1 MTPGRP
7 ASGRQA
13 RTFSRQRAGTAPGR
27 GRRSGD
33 AAVCIGIT
41 ATGGRLHDSLLQ
53 VSAWQA
59 EEAVLQSREHPA
71 LPGVR
76 HTGPWCHRT
85 DARAILKKRTPRKR
99 GPSVS
104 FSTGMPTNRCW
115 TWVAFVRREKLEG
128 CSALRRTFML
138 RHVFGFRRLSSLA
151 TAVTR
156 LAGESL
162 ALSLPISPACFRQPA
177 RALFRRQ
184 A

>member
-1 MTPGRP
+1 MQCQMC
-7 ASGRQA
+7 S
-13 RTFSRQRAGTAPGR
+13 
-27 GRRSGD
+27 
-33 AAVCIGIT
+33 AVV
-41 ATGGRLHDSLLQ
+41 AVVVVDS
-53 VSAWQA
+53 VV
-59 EEAVLQSREHPA
+59 AVVEVEGSVVAVVEVEPVVVEVVP
-71 LPGVR
+71 LPTRIVVGN
-76 HTGPWCHRT
+76 
-85 DARAILKKRTPRKR
+85 RTPRER
-99 GPSVS
+99 GPTVP

-128 CSALRRTFML
+128 CSALRRTFMV

-151 TAVTR
+151 TAGTR